1 MNHIADIRKAHGL
14 SQSQLASQLG
24 IAQNTLSQYENGIR
38 TPTKRIIS
46 NISKMFE
53 VTENYVLGY
62 PEPTLNKDSSC
73 SPKNISDVTKL
84 ISFST
89 VSDANFYLNLGW
101 KLLHVGTKSETYD
114 DGSYYSYTEYVLG
127 WYGDP
132 KDTLENELPEDGSE
146 KYDAYGWYND
156 D

>member
-1 MNHIADIRKAHGL
+1 MNHIADIRKAHGI

-24 IAQNTLSQYENGIR
+24 IAQNTLSQYENGVR
-38 TPTKRIIS
+38 TPTKRIIL
-46 NISKMFE
+46 NIAKMFE

-62 PEPTLNKDSSC
+62 PEPTLNKDPSC
-73 SPKNISDVTKL
+73 SPRNISDVTKL
-84 ISFST
+84 ISVLT
-89 VSDANFYLNLGW
+89 VPDANFYINLGW
-101 KLLHVGTKSETYD
+101 KLLHVGTKSQTYD
-114 DGSYYSYTEYVLG
+114 YGSYYSYTEYVLG

>member
-62 PEPTLNKDSSC
+62 P
-73 SPKNISDVTKL
+73 
-84 ISFST
+84 
-89 VSDANFYLNLGW
+89 
-101 KLLHVGTKSETYD
+101 LHQ
-114 DGSYYSYTEYVLG
+114 
-127 WYGDP
+127 
-132 KDTLENELPEDGSE
+132 LPI
-146 KYDAYGWYND
+146 N
-156 D
+156 